1 MSYKLIRELNKYEQD
16 EDIPASGYLLAA
28 SNPDNTPAEETFR
41 MSVKDVVSQ
50 YNREVAKEQAE
61 KLASGD
67 SLLGSTFSQ
76 IEIVNGQEIIVDA
89 TPITAANIDTLVD
102 PGSGLEV
109 VEICYDA
116 GKQQVPCT
124 INGAPNPAVKY
135 KQKKLSFAKSSAS
148 KHMYLHINRDTGI
161 DYLENKGEFKVDSNG
176 IVQQRFTSI
185 NHAFKFLNNEV
196 VSTTMTL
203 HISLE
208 TDTEEPWFYGNG
220 YMNNLPFKK
229 INVYGAGDSD
239 QNLRKVHI
247 KHGVGVT
254 LVDPSAVAPADLDE
268 MNNQWNSMQQ
278 FRHGQYRAR
287 ATTAN
292 PNPTDQ
298 ATLPTGVRLRV
309 HACCVFWCQASIY
322 WRGIHFVGEL
332 HGDSIFAF
340 YRQVAGDVHFA
351 QCKFSVKSYERP
363 DITNG
368 IPATSATKAG
378 VSHFFDIR
386 EGSGMHIQNISDG
399 TNFQDYSGIQLKG
412 IDTSGLEL
420 DLAQVSFI
428 DNMFLLEGASFM
440 RLIEYQSWAHAVDGQ
455 ADRTFP
461 CRCTIT
467 SAVPQINRWFMLTS
481 GSTVHANAPF
491 VIANGVSASDVN
503 INHGLGAIGFNTI
516 RMNGYT
522 DENGDSQPHV
532 IPGNKLLE
540 TKMENGIEVPVTTV
554 DVDYTMETD
563 VLAGIGTMKFYEAY
577 YDNYTDWE
585 VY

>member
-16 EDIPASGYLLAA
+16 DDIPASGYLIAA

-67 SLLGSTFSQ
+67 SLLGSTFSE
-76 IEIVNGQEIIVDA
+76 IEMVNGQEVIVDA

-109 VEICYDA
+109 IEICYDA

-124 INGAPNPAVKY
+124 INGLPNPVVKY

-148 KHMYLHINRDTGI
+148 KHMYLYVNNATGI
-161 DYLENKGEFKVDSNG
+161 DYLENRGEFKVDSSG
-176 IVQQRFTSI
+176 FVQQRFTSI
-185 NHAFKFLNNEV
+185 NHVFKFINREV
-196 VSTTMTL
+196 VSTTITL
-203 HISLE
+203 HIYLE

-220 YMNNLPFKK
+220 YTNALKFKR
-229 INVYGAGDSD
+229 INIYGTEGE
-239 QNLRKVHI
+239 QGLTKVHI
-247 KHGVGVT
+247 KHGVGISM
-254 LVDPSAVAPADLDE
+254 VDPGQVDPADLDE
-268 MNNQWNSMQQ
+268 MNNQWNNMQQ

-287 ATTAN
+287 ATAAN

-298 ATLPTGVRLRV
+298 ATLPTGVLLRV
-309 HACCVFWCQASIY
+309 HACCVFWVQSSIY

-340 YRQVAGDVHFA
+340 YRQVAGDAYFA
-351 QCKFSVKSYERP
+351 HCKFSVKSYERP

-378 VSHFFDIR
+378 ISHFFDIR
-386 EGSGMHIQNISDG
+386 DGAAMHIQNVKDG
-399 TNFQDYSGIQLKG
+399 TSFQDYSGIEWKG

-428 DNMFLLEGASFM
+428 RAMWLLEEGST
-440 RLIEYQSWAHAVDGQ
+440 LKIVEYQSWAHAVNGQ
-455 ADRTFP
+455 ASRTFP
-461 CRCTIT
+461 TRCTIT
-467 SAVPQINRWFMLTS
+467 SGLQNVQAWFLMTA
-481 GSTVHANAPF
+481 GSVVHCNAPF

-503 INHGLGAIGFNTI
+503 IQYGLRAIGFNTI

-522 DENGDSQPHV
+522 DENGDDQPHV
-532 IPGNKLLE
+532 IPGSTLLE
-540 TKMENGIEVPVTTV
+540 GNTTE
-554 DVDYTMETD
+554 DVDYRMETD
-563 VLAGIGTMKFYEAY
+563 VLAGIGTMKFYDAY